1 MSSVMLLQSA
11 LPAVLSRSIEWLRSQ
26 MNRTSIQEFPGGMI
40 LSESLQLFGIMDCAR
55 LGPNFCPRQ
64 PITP

>member
-26 MNRTSIQEFPGGMI
+26 MNRTSIQEFSGGMI
-40 LSESLQLFGIMDCAR
+40 LSESMQLFGIMVSLVA
-55 LGPNFCPRQ
+55 
-64 PITP
+64 